1 MSNLVKLA
9 TARELV
15 NAGAVK
21 RAEVVGLPGG
31 WAVHL
36 QTGNQARVLSTK
48 ANEPRHF
55 GTFESA
61 LKVLR
66 DLGVAPDLLR
76 VDSARWEAEGPA
88 SRRRPD
94 RSAAM
99 KLKEADA
106 RYAAYLR
113 ESVEQARADTRP
125 GLSSA
130 AAKRHMDE
138 VKARHRAQLDTALGK
153 GGRT

>member
-15 NAGAVK
+15 NAGAVIQ
-21 RAEVVGLPGG
+21 AEVVGLPGG
-31 WAVHL
+31 WTVHL
-36 QTGNQARVLSTK
+36 QTSNQARVLSTK
-48 ANEPRHF
+48 TNEPRRF

-66 DLGVAPDLLR
+66 DLGVRPDLLH

-88 SRRRPD
+88 GRRRPD

-113 ESVEQARADTRP
+113 ESVQQARDDTRP

-130 AAKRHMDE
+130 AAERHMDKI
-138 VKARHRAQLDTALGK
+138 KARHRAQLDSTLAK
-153 GGRT
+153 GGRA